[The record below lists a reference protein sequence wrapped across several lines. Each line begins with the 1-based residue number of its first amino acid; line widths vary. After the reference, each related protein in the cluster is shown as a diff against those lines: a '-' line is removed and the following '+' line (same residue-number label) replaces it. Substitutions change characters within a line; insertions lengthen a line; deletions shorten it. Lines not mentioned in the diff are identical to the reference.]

1 MKLDAPHGD
10 DKAGGT
16 TILVAVAHPDDE
28 VLGAGGTIAR
38 LARSGSTVHVLYLTD
53 GTSARGSDHAA
64 ARRRE
69 TAARRAAEILGAEPP
84 QFLRFP
90 DNRLDSVPLLE
101 VIHAVESVVREVAPS
116 TIYTHH
122 AGDLNVD
129 HSICLRAVL
138 TACRALPGSL
148 VKRIYAIE
156 IPSSTEWAPP
166 GANSAFVPSRF
177 IDITESLPTKLA
189 ALEAY
194 AEEMR
199 PFPHPRSAAAVEALA
214 RFRGASAGLE
224 AAEAFVVLREIIGGD
239 LSGLLAKELG

>member
-1 MKLDAPHGD
+1 M
-10 DKAGGT
+10 T
-16 TILVAVAHPDDE
+16 VLVAVAHPDDE

-38 LARSGSTVHVLYLTD
+38 LCQSGRRVYLLYLTD
-53 GTSARGSDHAA
+53 GTGARGGDRAA
-64 ARRRE
+64 ALRRA
-69 TAARRAAEILGAEPP
+69 TAARRAAEILGAESPR
-84 QFLRFP
+84 FLCFP

-101 VIHAVESVVREVAPS
+101 VIHAVESVVREVGPS

-138 TACRALPGSL
+138 TACRPLPGSL
-148 VKRIYAIE
+148 VRQVYAIE

-177 IDITESLPTKLA
+177 VDVTASLPTKLA

-224 AAEAFVVLREIIGGD
+224 AAEAFVVLREIVGPAI
-239 LSGLLAKELG
+239 